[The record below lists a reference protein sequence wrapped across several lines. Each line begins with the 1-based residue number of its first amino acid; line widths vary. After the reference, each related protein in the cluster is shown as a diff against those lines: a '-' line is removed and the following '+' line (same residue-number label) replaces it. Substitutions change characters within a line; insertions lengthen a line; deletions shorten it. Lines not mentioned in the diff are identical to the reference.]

1 MTEKKTPSANWRA
14 PRQPAQSKPAAKK
27 PAQHCGFVALIGES
41 NVGKSTLLNR
51 LVGQK
56 LAIVSPKLHS
66 TRRRLLGIVLHKQ
79 AQIIFID
86 TPGLLKAKSKMEK
99 AMLHSAYESGG
110 EADVLLVM
118 VDAAKPQRAK
128 RAIDILM
135 TQPQLQKK
143 KKILLINKIDLV
155 PKAEL
160 LTLIETV
167 NAEHQFLETL
177 MISVTKDDG
186 IDILLDRLAEHL
198 PRGAWHYDEEQVT
211 DTPMKVLAAEVT
223 REKLYLHLQQELPY
237 ACTVQTESFDESNP
251 EKWHLQQVIT
261 VEKESQRA
269 IILGHKGQ
277 MIKKIGQSSRRTLQG
292 MFEVPIDLRLFVKV
306 DPKWQD
312 DHTLY

>member
-1 MTEKKTPSANWRA
+1 MTRKILSPKPPKT
-14 PRQPAQSKPAAKK
+14 
-27 PAQHCGFVALIGES
+27 CGFVALLGQS

-66 TRRRLLGIVLHKQ
+66 TRRRLLGIVIHKQ

-86 TPGLLKAKSKMEK
+86 TPGLLTAKSKMEK

-110 EADVLLVM
+110 EADIMLVM
-118 VDAAKPQRAK
+118 VDAAKPQRARK
-128 RAIDILM
+128 AIDNITM
-135 TQPQLQKK
+135 QPQLKNK

-155 PKAEL
+155 PKANLLEL
-160 LTLIETV
+160 IAEL
-167 NAEHQFLETL
+167 NAAHDFIETL
-177 MISVTKDDG
+177 MISATKEDG
-186 IDILLDRLAEHL
+186 LDILLDRLGALL
-198 PRGAWHYDEEQVT
+198 PKGAWHYSEEQVT

-223 REKLYLHLQQELPY
+223 REKLYMHLQQELPY
-237 ACTVQTESFDESNP
+237 ACTVQTEVFDESDP
-251 EKWHLQQVIT
+251 AKWHLQQVIV

-277 MIKKIGQSSRRTLQG
+277 MIKKIGQASRRTLQG
-292 MFEVPIDLRLFVKV
+292 MFEVPVDLRLFVKV

-312 DHTLY
+312 DKTLY